1 MRKKLTEVKPLKRM
15 KDEFSDFYKK
25 MSGVVK
31 ILDENP

>member
-1 MRKKLTEVKPLKRM
+1 M

-31 ILDENP
+31 ILDENPNPSPNIHK